1 MAKIVKE
8 TKKTG
13 GGVANIKSILDDNPY
28 NFITDQIAGHN
39 NPYDSDAVQE
49 STSYVTE
56 TQISVNK
63 NANQE
68 TGDDQ
73 SYYVVES
80 LDDDACHSKQEPTE
94 KPTINIVATP
104 NTSAAIVSR
113 MMINQKT
120 PKLHKTDE
128 AFMYADLRKR
138 KLETEIE
145 NMQANTAVKQS
156 ELELLELQKKKLKM
170 EIDSI
175 ENQNEYRKV
184 KMEWY
189 QKDIG
194 LSRSNEVAM

>member
-1 MAKIVKE
+1 MKKKFKSNVAKIVKE

-39 NPYDSDAVQE
+39 NPYDSDAAQE

-56 TQISVNK
+56 TQINVNK

-128 AFMYADLRKR
+128 AFEYADLRKR
-138 KLETEIE
+138 KLET
-145 NMQANTAVKQS
+145 TVKQS
-156 ELELLELQKKKLKM
+156 ELELLKLQKKKLKM

>member
-13 GGVANIKSILDDNPY
+13 GGVADLKGLLDDNPY
-28 NFITDQIAGHN
+28 NFSTDQIAGHN
-39 NPYDSDAVQE
+39 NPYDSDAAQA

-56 TQISVNK
+56 THTSVNE
-63 NANQE
+63 NANEE
-68 TGDDQ
+68 TFDDQ
-73 SYYVVES
+73 SYYLVEG
-80 LDDDACHSKQEPTE
+80 LDDDACPSKQEPTE
-94 KPTINIVATP
+94 KSTINIVATP

-128 AFMYADLRKR
+128 AAEYADLRKR
-138 KLETEIE
+138 KLETEIGY
-145 NMQANTAVKQS
+145 MQANTAVKQS

-189 QKDIG
+189 RKDIG
-194 LSRSNEVAM
+194 LSQSNELAM